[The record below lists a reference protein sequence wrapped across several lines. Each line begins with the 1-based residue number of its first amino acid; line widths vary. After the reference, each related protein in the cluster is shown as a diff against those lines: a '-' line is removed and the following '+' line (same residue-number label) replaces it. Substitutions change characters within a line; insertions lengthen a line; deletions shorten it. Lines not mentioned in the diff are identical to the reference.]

1 MADRRLVDYNI
12 GRLRDKNPAVRVKS
26 IGELRLLND
35 PAGWE
40 AIEQLYKADQ
50 DLEVRQAAQAA
61 LVDYYLSRLQDSDDT
76 VRLKTIANLRQIGD
90 PAALTALEQVFRA
103 DANADVRKAAQ
114 EAGYEIFVKSRK
126 NTASTTS

>member
-35 PAGWE
+35 PDGWE
-40 AIEQLYKADQ
+40 AIEQLYHSES

-61 LVDYYLSRLQDSDDT
+61 LVDYYLPRLQDGDAT
-76 VRLKTIANLRQIGD
+76 VRMKTIASLRQFSD
-90 PAALTALEQVFRA
+90 PAALTALEQVYHA
-103 DANADVRKAAQ
+103 DPDADVRKAAQ
-114 EAGYEIFVKSRK
+114 DAGLEIFVKNRK
-126 NTASTTS
+126 ASAGPA